1 MGNHKWSTNVGQQ
14 HESDIMWLSHHPRLV
29 EQKNMKPPATC
40 VFFNRTGSWLFPK
53 GSGFVKWLNP
63 SFRCDFIKMKKKWFN
78 RSFALVTSYIPLL
91 CTSYCHFAWFHS
103 SFEIL
108 WQFIREKLYSN
119 HYNWDLKSWVSI
131 PSKRRAPVKCCFRC
145 IIYYLVISKTSK
157 HP

>member
-1 MGNHKWSTNVGQQ
+1 MIHKCGPTAWIGYHVVEPSSPLGWAKKYETT
-14 HESDIMWLSHHPRLV
+14 SHV
-29 EQKNMKPPATC
+29 C
-40 VFFNRTGSWLFPK
+40 FFNRIGSWLFPK